1 MSVIKHPRLQNT
13 KKIEEILQIKQL
25 SPHKKAKNTKDQC
38 IQSNTRI
45 PALDDSLICSPSE
58 NLNLN
63 IKKEY
68 RRLQS
73 VRPKVAGLLGR
84 RQIVEILHRF
94 LCFGKLNDLKNAP
107 PQENPEKN
115 K

>member
-1 MSVIKHPRLQNT
+1 M
-13 KKIEEILQIKQL
+13 
-25 SPHKKAKNTKDQC
+25 KKAKNTKDQC

-63 IKKEY
+63 INKEY

-84 RQIVEILHRF
+84 RQIVEILHRS
-94 LCFGKLNDLKNAP
+94 LCFGKLNDLKKCP
-107 PQENPEKN
+107 TPRKPGKEK
-115 K
+115 